1 MSFSNER
8 GQYGSRPLI
17 GADPAPTG
25 SSSKLPLLLGVV
37 GLAAVGLAV
46 LSAAAKQQQQP
57 RLTAHE
63 KEVRAW
69 EREFPGLPWAMDAVK
84 DSRQLD
90 MWERARDHWE
100 KKSQPVR

>member
-1 MSFSNER
+1 MSSNER
-8 GQYGSRPLI
+8 GQYGSCLRI
-17 GADPAPTG
+17 GAEAPTSG
-25 SSSKLPLLLGVV
+25 SSSKLPLVLGAV

-46 LSAAAKQQQQP
+46 LGSRAAAAERP

-69 EREFPGLPWAMDAVK
+69 EAEFPGLPWLQDEVK

-90 MWERARDHWE
+90 LWERARDHWE
-100 KKSQPVR
+100 KTH